1 MNYRQCQY
9 KEISMD
15 NRLGFFAGMLLGML
29 LPLMLLGGELNSKEK
44 PTDIFYGGI
53 ILGIL
58 FDISLIVG
66 LIFLFKK

>member
-1 MNYRQCQY
+1 
-9 KEISMD
+9 MD